1 MSKPYKGFEPKWVK
15 TPAPSDSWRSVFRWG
30 DPHFVKYP
38 KEGLY
43 KMMKEKFCLTD
54 NDFRKYTGSIGM
66 EKVYLRDKPSAIEKR
81 HLEALRAIVGEKYVR
96 TDDYARV
103 SVAYGKTAY
112 DAMRLREKRLD
123 SLPDAVVYPEKTRE
137 VEEIVAYCTKEKLPL
152 YVYGGGSS
160 VTMGVEPVKGGI
172 SLDMRLRFHH
182 VVSFNE
188 TDQTITVQAGMSG
201 PKLEKILNRA
211 PALFGAKR
219 AYTCGHFPQSF
230 EYSSVGGWVVTRG
243 AGQNS
248 TYYGCITDIVLS
260 QKYATPI
267 GTVQTSHYPREAT
280 GPNMNQIMMGGEGAF
295 GVLTEVTLKVFRYMP
310 ENRKR
315 FSYIFKDWKTAM
327 AAARE
332 MMQCESGYS
341 SVFRLSD
348 EEETNL
354 MLRLYNVDETPL
366 WKLLDLRGFKDMQRC
381 LFLGFTDGEKGFSK
395 NVAANIRR
403 IARKYKGMSLTGF
416 VTKSWEKGRF
426 NDPYLRD
433 AMMDFGIVTDTLEC
447 TVNWSNM
454 EKVHRAVRRV
464 CHRLPN
470 TIVTTHMSH
479 CYPQGANLYF
489 IFITKMSESEQFRKY
504 HTTILDAIQKSGAAI
519 SHHHGIGK
527 MFAPW
532 LEGSLGTV
540 EYGAIKT
547 LKEYFDRDYIMNPG
561 GTLGL
566 DLAPEKKKFMRE
578 EEIYAENESA
588 RYCGE
593 DLEPGQYEE
602 LYGRRTFGKKGESR
616 TCI

>member
-1 MSKPYKGFEPKWVK
+1 MSKPYKGFEPSWVK
-15 TPAPSDSWRSVFRWG
+15 TAAPADSWRSIFRWG
-30 DPHFVKYP
+30 DPEFVKYP
-38 KEGLY
+38 KESLY
-43 KMMKEKFCLTD
+43 KMMKEKFKMTD
-54 NDFRKYTGSIGM
+54 EDFKQYDGSIGM
-66 EKVYLRDKPSAIEKR
+66 EKVQLENCPIQLDER
-81 HLEALRAIVGEKYVR
+81 HIEALKQIVGEEYVR

-112 DAMRLREKRLD
+112 DAMRLREKRMD
-123 SLPDAVVYPEKTRE
+123 SLPDVVVYPAKTKE
-137 VEEIVAYCTKEKLPL
+137 VEDVVAYCTQEKIPL

-160 VTMGVEPVKGGI
+160 VTMGVEPKKGGI
-172 SLDMRLRFHH
+172 SLDMRLRFNHI
-182 VVSFNE
+182 VSFNE

-201 PKLEKILNRA
+201 PKLEKALNNA
-211 PALFGAKR
+211 QQLFGAKR

-248 TYYGCITDIVLS
+248 TYYGCITDLVLS

-267 GTVQTSHYPREAT
+267 GNVQTSHYPREAT
-280 GPNMNQIMMGGEGAF
+280 GPNLNQIMMGSEGTF

-332 MMQCESGYS
+332 MMQCEAGYS

-348 EEETNL
+348 PEETNL
-354 MLRLYNVDETPL
+354 MLRLYNVDDTPL
-366 WKLLDLRGFKDMQRC
+366 WKMLDIRGFKDMQRC
-381 LFLGFTDGEKGFSK
+381 LFLGFTDGGKGYSK
-395 NVAANIRR
+395 NVAANIKR
-403 IARKYKGMSLTGF
+403 IAHKYHGMSLTSY

-433 AMMDFGIVTDTLEC
+433 TLMDFGVVTDTLEC

-454 EKVHRAVRRV
+454 AKVHREVRKV
-464 CHRLPN
+464 CHQLPN

-489 IFITKMSESEQFRKY
+489 IFITRMSGADNFRAY

-532 LEGSLGTV
+532 LEGSLGHT
-540 EYGAIKT
+540 EYGVFKV
-547 LKEYFDRDYIMNPG
+547 LKDYFDKDYLMNPG

-566 DLAPEKKKFMRE
+566 DLPEEKKKYLKEGITR
-578 EEIYAENESA
+578 
-588 RYCGE
+588 
-593 DLEPGQYEE
+593 
-602 LYGRRTFGKKGESR
+602 
-616 TCI
+616 